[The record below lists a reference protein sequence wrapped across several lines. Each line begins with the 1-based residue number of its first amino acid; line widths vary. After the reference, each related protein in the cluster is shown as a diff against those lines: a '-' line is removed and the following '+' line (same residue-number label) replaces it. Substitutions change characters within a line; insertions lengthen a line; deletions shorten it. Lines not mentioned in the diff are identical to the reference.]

1 MFVFEIFLVLIFPHS
16 YQIGKDTEYVSVF
29 STNAGKYGTEKLRIR
44 TLFEQCHTSFK
55 NLLPLEEHIMLL
67 LKVKLTQFALV
78 TF

>member
-16 YQIGKDTEYVSVF
+16 YQIGKNTEYLSVF

-55 NLLPLEEHIMLL
+55 NLLPLEEQYN
-67 LKVKLTQFALV
+67 VV
-78 TF
+78 VES